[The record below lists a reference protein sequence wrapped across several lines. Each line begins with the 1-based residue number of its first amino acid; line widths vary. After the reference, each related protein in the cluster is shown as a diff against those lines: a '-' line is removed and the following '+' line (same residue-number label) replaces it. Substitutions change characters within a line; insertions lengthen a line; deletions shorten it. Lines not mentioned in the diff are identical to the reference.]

1 LNQPTDEELLRRMAG
16 GEEEAF
22 TAFYRRWQ
30 APIYRFALQ
39 MSGDRQLAEEVTQ
52 DVFLE
57 LIRGVGRFDAA
68 RGAVRSWLFGA
79 ARHQAAR
86 RMRAE
91 RRYAAIEDGAEG
103 DTAEPGLAAAGALG
117 DLARDQLRESVRQA
131 VLSLP
136 AHYREAVVLCDLQ
149 EVSYEEAAR
158 VLECAVG
165 TVRSRLSRA
174 RALLAG
180 KLRAYAASG
189 V

>member
-1 LNQPTDEELLRRMAG
+1 MAG

-22 TAFYRRWQ
+22 LALYRRWQ
-30 APIYRFALQ
+30 AAMYRFALQ
-39 MSGDRQLAEEVTQ
+39 MSGDRQLAEEATQ

-57 LIRGVGRFDAA
+57 LIRGVGRFDPA
-68 RGAVRSWLFGA
+68 RGAVRSWLFGV
-79 ARHQAAR
+79 ARHLVAR

-91 RRYAAIEDGAEG
+91 RRYETIDDGVDNEAG
-103 DTAEPGLAAAGALG
+103 EPGPAGTGALG
-117 DLARDQLRESVRQA
+117 ELARAELRESVRQA

-136 AHYREAVVLCDLQ
+136 PHYREVVVLCDLQ
-149 EVSYEEAAR
+149 ELPYQEAAR

-174 RALLAG
+174 RALLAE
-180 KLRAYAASG
+180 KLRAYAASR

>member
-1 LNQPTDEELLRRMAG
+1 MAG

-30 APIYRFALQ
+30 AAMYRFALQ

-57 LIRGVGRFDAA
+57 LIRGVGRFDAG

-79 ARHQAAR
+79 ARHQLAR
-86 RMRAE
+86 RMRVE

-103 DTAEPGLAAAGALG
+103 DAGEPGAGAVGALG
-117 DLARDQLRESVRQA
+117 ELAREELRESVRQA

-136 AHYREAVVLCDLQ
+136 PRYREAVVLCDLQ
-149 EVSYEEAAR
+149 ELPYEEAAR
-158 VLECAVG
+158 ILECAVG

-174 RALLAG
+174 RALLAD